1 MRKLTSLLPTRL
13 VVKPRRRR
21 LRYLFIPRIS
31 LLVERWQ
38 KRRRTSCYEAELVRT
53 LPDVH
58 VLLVRV
64 HQSHMLPTFLDVVHI
79 LLEVLWRGRS
89 LVGEMS
95 GVIVSGGSRED
106 GKRGGSRLCV
116 RWKEES
122 RRIGRLELERDVV
135 GRSGKEERRGEGRS
149 RRNADVTV
157 QDSSLRKD
165 DAHCHNPW
173 ASTL

>member
-1 MRKLTSLLPTRL
+1 MNSERKMRKLTSLLPTRL
-13 VVKPRRRR
+13 VVKRRRRR
-21 LRYLFIPRIS
+21 LRYLFIPRVS

-95 GVIVSGGSRED
+95 GVIVSGGSRGD

-116 RWKEES
+116 RWEES

-135 GRSGKEERRGEGRS
+135 GRSGKEAKVGRVET
-149 RRNADVTV
+149 R
-157 QDSSLRKD
+157 
-165 DAHCHNPW
+165 
-173 ASTL
+173 TLQYKIRV